1 MSVANARRTVRSN
14 QEISNTFLNK
24 FFFFLGMV
32 KALEVDPGKLIEKVS
47 SELKKEAEITPP
59 SWALFVKTGR
69 HKERPPADANW
80 WHVRSAAML
89 RSVAKLGP
97 IGVSKLTVK
106 YGGKPNRG
114 HKPGRF
120 YRGSGS
126 IARKVLRQLEKAGLV
141 RSAQKGTYKGRVITR
156 KAAEILN
163 KAASESGATESK
175 KRTKAK
181 KKAGE

>member
-1 MSVANARRTVRSN
+1 
-14 QEISNTFLNK
+14 
-24 FFFFLGMV
+24 MV
-32 KALEVDPGKLIEKVS
+32 KALEVNPGKLIEKVS
-47 SELKKEAEITPP
+47 AELEKEAEIKSP
-59 SWALFVKTGR
+59 SWAPFVKTGR

-80 WHVRSAAML
+80 WHVRSAAVL

-126 IARKVLRQLEKAGLV
+126 IARKVLQQLEKAGLV
-141 RSAQKGTYKGRVITR
+141 RQAQKGTYKGRVITK
-156 KAAEILN
+156 KAAGILN
-163 KAASESGATESK
+163 KASIDAGATGFK
-175 KRTKAK
+175 KRAKVK
-181 KKAGE
+181 KKACE